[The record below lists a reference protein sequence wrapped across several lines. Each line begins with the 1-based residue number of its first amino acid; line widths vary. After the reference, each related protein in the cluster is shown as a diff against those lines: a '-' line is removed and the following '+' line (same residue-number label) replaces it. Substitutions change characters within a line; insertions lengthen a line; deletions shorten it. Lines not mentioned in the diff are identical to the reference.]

1 MGEAENLR
9 VHSWAIKDVSL
20 PRTVMEVGVG
30 GENLETLG
38 VNPENKLSFWE
49 SWSISVKG
57 ER

>member
-1 MGEAENLR
+1 
-9 VHSWAIKDVSL
+9 
-20 PRTVMEVGVG
+20 MEVGVG